1 MSFVVEERHELILG
15 EGVRGRG
22 SQGGGGGGRIDMS
35 TMQKRG
41 SDPAVLLTLI
51 VYRL

>member
-22 SQGGGGGGRIDMS
+22 SQGGGGIDMS

>member
-15 EGVRGRG
+15 EGARGRG
-22 SQGGGGGGRIDMS
+22 SQGGGGGIDMS

>member
-1 MSFVVEERHELILG
+1 MLFVVEERHELILG
-15 EGVRGRG
+15 EGVRGRALRAG
-22 SQGGGGGGRIDMS
+22 DMS